1 MGVRRIQT
9 HDLPLKMSMSYHHIM
24 VVFVIFSGMF
34 PYTCLV
40 QSFEIQ
46 TEKIRARL
54 HACAW
59 SEQAYWHQLQAGAH
73 LPRELT

>member
-1 MGVRRIQT
+1 MGVKMIQT
-9 HDLPLKMSMSYHHIM
+9 RDLPLKMNMSYHHIM

-46 TEKIRARL
+46 NRKNM
-54 HACAW
+54 
-59 SEQAYWHQLQAGAH
+59 G
-73 LPRELT
+73 